1 MLRIIFVILIVYI
14 IYRFVVRFAVQ
25 KISDNYL
32 KKQRDRFYEENPHFS
47 KPKPEEK
54 PNRNPGFSLRK
65 TDRRKRHS
73 LITEK

>member
-1 MLRIIFVILIVYI
+1 MLHIIFVILIVYI

-32 KKQRDRFYEENPHFS
+32 KKQRDRFYEENPHLS
-47 KPKPEEK
+47 KPKPEEISTQ
-54 PNRNPGFSLRK
+54 NTGFSLRK
-65 TDRRKRHS
+65 TDKRKRHS